1 MKKKLVSIITVLVLI
16 ACGIFVVV
24 SNKKNETNLNNAP
37 NTKVSESNKENKDD
51 KTTNNT
57 NSNTETTTEENTNN
71 ETVEEDKG
79 YVEVKEK
86 DLPDWTDFEVSI
98 NGENFK
104 LPVLYKDFEKT
115 GYKIPDIREDDKFAP
130 LQILQRIN
138 INDDNGHTI
147 YVNIENKTNDEVDT
161 YHCYITG
168 ISISSDNKSSEYL
181 FPGNI
186 TFGSTYDE
194 VIEKLGAPITEYQA
208 NDNKTAVWNINNL
221 YSYAITFDSNNQVIE
236 ISMNNADS

>member
-1 MKKKLVSIITVLVLI
+1 MKKKLVSIITVIVLI
-16 ACGIFVVV
+16 VCGIFVVV

-37 NTKVSESNKENKDD
+37 DTKVSETNKENKDNA
-51 KTTNNT
+51 TTNNT
-57 NSNTETTTEENTNN
+57 ENNTETTTEENTNN

-130 LQILQRIN
+130 LQTLQRIN
-138 INDDNGHTI
+138 INDDSGHTI
-147 YVNIENKTNDEVDT
+147 YVNIENKTDNEVDT

-168 ISISSDNKSSEYL
+168 ISISSENKPSEYL

-186 TFGSTYDE
+186 RFGSTYDE
-194 VIEKLGAPITEYQA
+194 VIEKLEEPIDEYQA